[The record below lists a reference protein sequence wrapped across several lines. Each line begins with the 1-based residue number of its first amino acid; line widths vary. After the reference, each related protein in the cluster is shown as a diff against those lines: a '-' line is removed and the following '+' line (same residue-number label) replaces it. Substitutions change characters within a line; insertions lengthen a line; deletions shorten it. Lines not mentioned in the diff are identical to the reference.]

1 MKIYLKD
8 SVWLSTEVSP
18 VGIFN
23 AKQAVFPIILNRIEN
38 LP

>member
-1 MKIYLKD
+1 MNEDLFEGQ
-8 SVWLSTEVSP
+8 WLSTEVSP